1 MPGVKNRYQECGL
14 VLKKDKRV
22 IYRQYGEKYDEIRAK
37 PLLAIKNGNPKYYAL
52 LSRQEMQILDNG
64 IRLIGIDRLIKGDLK
79 ELE

>member
-1 MPGVKNRYQECGL
+1 MRSCAKKRQKSQSLLELSWL
-14 VLKKDKRV
+14 V
-22 IYRQYGEKYDEIRAK
+22 IRAK

-52 LSRQEMQILDNG
+52 LSGQEMQILDNG